1 MKKFIFLLMLAVFA
15 MPALKSDALTFT
27 EKEHGFIS
35 VTVSST
41 NEVEPD
47 TAEVS
52 FSVETSAPTAQAAM
66 KTNNEKTDKLLSA
79 LKPLLALDKQDTVS
93 TTSISVK
100 PVYSYDKKGKKH
112 FQNYT
117 MQNTIN
123 VKTKDIKNVS
133 KIIDTAVA
141 NNATNVSDIRF
152 YVENENLY
160 SAALI
165 KEATQKAE
173 SNAEMTAKSID
184 KKLCGVKRIFV
195 NCVQNRGP
203 APAAYGAALTKST
216 PVEAQKVKME
226 VYVNA
231 DFYVK

>member
-1 MKKFIFLLMLAVFA
+1 MKKLILLLMLAVFA
-15 MPALKSDALTFT
+15 MPVLKSEAITVT
-27 EKEHGFIS
+27 EKDHGFIS
-35 VTVSST
+35 VTVSSSG
-41 NEVEPD
+41 EVEPD
-47 TAEVS
+47 TASVS
-52 FSVETSAPTAQAAM
+52 FSVETSASTAQAAM

-79 LKPLLALDKQDTVS
+79 LKPLLDLDKQDTIS

-100 PVYSYDKKGKKH
+100 PVYSTDKKGNKK

-117 MQNTIN
+117 MINTIS
-123 VKTKDIKNVS
+123 VKTKEIKNLS
-133 KIIDTAVA
+133 KLIDTAVA
-141 NNATNVSDIRF
+141 NHATKVSDISY
-152 YVENENLY
+152 YVENEDIY

-173 SNAEMTAKSID
+173 ANATMTAKSLD

-195 NCVQNRGP
+195 NCIQNKGP
-203 APAAYGAALTKST
+203 APAAYGANLVKST

>member
-1 MKKFIFLLMLAVFA
+1 MKKLILLLMLAVFA
-15 MPALKSDALTFT
+15 MPVLKSEAITVT
-27 EKEHGFIS
+27 EKDHGFIS
-35 VTVSST
+35 VTVSSS
-41 NEVEPD
+41 NEIEPD
-47 TAEVS
+47 TASVS

-79 LKPLLALDKQDTVS
+79 LKPLLDLDKQDTIS

-100 PVYSYDKKGKKH
+100 PVYSTDKKGNKK

-117 MQNTIN
+117 MINTIS
-123 VKTKDIKNVS
+123 VKTKEIKNLS
-133 KIIDTAVA
+133 KLIDTAVA
-141 NNATNVSDIRF
+141 NHATKVSDISY
-152 YVENENLY
+152 YVENEDIY

-173 SNAEMTAKSID
+173 ANATMTAKSLD

-195 NCVQNRGP
+195 NCIQNKGP
-203 APAAYGAALTKST
+203 APAAYGANLVKST

>member
-1 MKKFIFLLMLAVFA
+1 MKKLILLLMLAVFA
-15 MPALKSDALTFT
+15 MPALKSDAITVT
-27 EKEHGFIS
+27 EKDHGFIS
-35 VTVSST
+35 VTVSSS
-41 NEVEPD
+41 NEIEPD
-47 TAEVS
+47 TASVS

-79 LKPLLALDKQDTVS
+79 LKPMLALSKQDTIS

-100 PVYSYDKKGKKH
+100 PVYTYDKKGNKH
-112 FQNYT
+112 FKNYT
-117 MQNTIN
+117 MINTIS
-123 VKTKDIKNVS
+123 VKTTEIKNHS
-133 KIIDTAVA
+133 KLIDTAVA
-141 NNATNVSDIRF
+141 NNATNVSDIRYF
-152 YVENENLY
+152 VENEDIY

-173 SNAEMTAKSID
+173 SNASMTAKSLD

-195 NCVQNRGP
+195 NCVQNRG
-203 APAAYGAALTKST
+203 AQPAAYGANLVKST